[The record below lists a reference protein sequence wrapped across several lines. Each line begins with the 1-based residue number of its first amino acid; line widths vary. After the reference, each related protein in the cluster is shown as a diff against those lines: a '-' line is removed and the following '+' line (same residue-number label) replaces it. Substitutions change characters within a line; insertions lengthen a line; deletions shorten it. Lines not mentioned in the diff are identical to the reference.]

1 MVALVALGVVAC
13 DKNDGV
19 ENMDKA
25 PKSVSINLTN
35 LQTARSVGQTVGN
48 GSTADL
54 NNFYVL
60 FTDGTKVYKGKD
72 KDGAAI
78 NHYVDSDLTGE
89 KLFHFLDA
97 AVNKVVIIG
106 NIDETFRNSLDALE
120 SGKADLSEVTATLDI
135 ENQQDDNLRNL
146 VLFGTSGLTEAIV
159 DEQDPNHGNFYTA
172 SVEIA
177 PLVARVEIHN
187 FSCDFTEGTPLYNT
201 LDLIKVALNNYNKT
215 CTIKGD
221 NFTYGGLENTE
232 INNQTAMGFL
242 ETVAAGWHND
252 LLLENTQPIQL
263 TPANPEFELVD
274 DQTPHVVNRPYVYHV
289 FPQSGILAD
298 NMEQMVLKVD
308 GDGTKPLYLAT
319 KGFGQLFVAG
329 NVYVVSFAFKDSDFY
344 QPEKCIEVSVT
355 VKPWTV
361 IPVTPSF
368 N

>member
-1 MVALVALGVVAC
+1 M
-13 DKNDGV
+13 
-19 ENMDKA
+19 
-25 PKSVSINLTN
+25 
-35 LQTARSVGQTVGN
+35 
-48 GSTADL
+48 
-54 NNFYVL
+54 
-60 FTDGTKVYKGKD
+60 
-72 KDGAAI
+72 
-78 NHYVDSDLTGE
+78 
-89 KLFHFLDA
+89 
-97 AVNKVVIIG
+97 
-106 NIDETFRNSLDALE
+106 
-120 SGKADLSEVTATLDI
+120 DI

-177 PLVARVEIHN
+177 PLAARVEIHN

-329 NVYVVSFAFKDSDFY
+329 NVCVVSFAFKDSDFY